1 MIYFDL
7 FYFSAEMNWTERE
20 TKTMNSIKEAKQ
32 RVADEIA
39 KMNERLKK
47 QKGAI
52 QLIKDEIIKV
62 EQQQDVKT

>member
-1 MIYFDL
+1 
-7 FYFSAEMNWTERE
+7 MNWTERE